1 MYRNSRRGNAGEHSP
16 EKSPANGASI
26 GRVKGLG
33 DEPRAKRRVARR
45 VVMNSPVAAPTR
57 PENLPTSVILG
68 TGAYAPL
75 KILTNADLEKIV
87 ATNGPWIVSR
97 TGIKERHIAAEGE
110 TTSDMAAAAARRA
123 LEFAGVDASEIDLI
137 IVATVT
143 GDTPTPSCAAF
154 VQAKIGALNAF
165 AFDVSAACAGSL
177 YGLVIAD
184 QFIRN
189 GVARRALVI
198 GAETLSRVVDWTN
211 RETCVLFGD
220 AAGAML
226 LCASEAPTRGLLAA
240 KLRTDG
246 SMTEILGIF
255 GGGSRRPF
263 SQEMLADNGHK
274 IKMRGREVYKA
285 AARLL
290 PEVVREALEQAG
302 LEAADVTHVI
312 AHQANLRIIES
323 AMDDARRSAR
333 KMLDQHRPL
342 RQHLERLDADHAGR
356 GQPGRTL
363 EARRCDR
370 DDGHRRRHEL
380 GQRDFALV
388 SAGALFAEFAP
399 GVTDSGTSGVASR

>member
-1 MYRNSRRGNAGEHSP
+1 M
-16 EKSPANGASI
+16 
-26 GRVKGLG
+26 
-33 DEPRAKRRVARR
+33 
-45 VVMNSPVAAPTR
+45 
-57 PENLPTSVILG
+57 PTSVILG

-75 KILTNADLEKIV
+75 KILTNADLEKMV

-110 TTSDMAAAAARRA
+110 STSDLAAAAARRA
-123 LEFAGVDASEIDLI
+123 LEFANISAFDVDMI

-143 GDTPTPSCAAF
+143 GDAPTPSCAAF
-154 VQAKIGALNAF
+154 VQAKIGAVNAF

-189 GVARRALVI
+189 GMARRVLVI

-226 LCASEAPTRGLLAA
+226 LSASEETGRGLLAS

-246 SMTEILGIF
+246 SMAGILGIYAREDSPRHK
-255 GGGSRRPF
+255 SRNTF
-263 SQEMLADNGHK
+263 DNGASRAEYPETASHDGFK
-274 IKMRGREVYKA
+274 IRMRGREVYKV

-290 PEVVREALEQAG
+290 PEVVREGLEQAG
-302 LEAADVTHVI
+302 LNAADVTHVI

-323 AMDDARRSAR
+323 AMETLGVPLEKCWINIDSYGNTSSAS
-333 KMLDQHRPL
+333 MPITLDEANR
-342 RQHLERLDADHAGR
+342 AGR
-356 GQPGRTL
+356 LKRGDVIAMMAIGAGMTW
-363 EARRCDR
+363 
-370 DDGHRRRHEL
+370 G
-380 GQRDFALV
+380 
-388 SAGALFAEFAP
+388 SAIL
-399 GVTDSGTSGVASR
+399 RW

>member
-1 MYRNSRRGNAGEHSP
+1 MFVHSR
-16 EKSPANGASI
+16 
-26 GRVKGLG
+26 L
-33 DEPRAKRRVARR
+33 
-45 VVMNSPVAAPTR
+45 AAPTR
-57 PENLPTSVILG
+57 PEHLPTSVILG

-75 KILTNADLEKIV
+75 RVLTNADLEQMV

-97 TGIKERHIAAEGE
+97 TGIRERRIAAEGE

-123 LEFAGVDASEIDLI
+123 LEFAGVAASEVDLI

-189 GVARRALVI
+189 GMARRALVI

-226 LCASEAPTRGLLAA
+226 LCASEAPGRGLLAA

-246 SMTEILGIF
+246 SMTEILGIY

-263 SQEMLADNGHK
+263 SQEMLTDNGHK

-290 PEVVREALEQAG
+290 PEAVLEALEQAG

-323 AMDDARRSAR
+323 AMETLGVPLEKCWINIDRYGNTSSASLPIT
-333 KMLDQHRPL
+333 LDEANR
-342 RQHLERLDADHAGR
+342 AGR
-356 GQPGRTL
+356 LKQGDVIAMMAIGAGMTW
-363 EARRCDR
+363 
-370 DDGHRRRHEL
+370 G
-380 GQRDFALV
+380 
-388 SAGALFAEFAP
+388 SAIL
-399 GVTDSGTSGVASR
+399 RW